1 MAAVRLPD
9 HDFHPRHDPKRRRL
23 SPALTAGI
31 ALSIAAHAGL
41 VVYLYGQRFELEPR
55 AESPPEQKPLV
66 WFRLRPPPEPE
77 PVVRDTPPSPPKAPQ
92 VAVRPSPTPPQTTD
106 VSPFP
111 PTPPGPLA
119 RTDEPPVI
127 GPVGEA
133 PTAEPAPR
141 AAPAAEPGPP
151 VIVRPTWISRPTGD
165 QVARAYPQ
173 RALEREQ
180 QGRATLQCTV
190 TASGQVTGCTV
201 AGETPAGAGFG
212 AAALKLARYFRM
224 SPQTEDGR
232 PVEGASVRVPVTFRL
247 AD

>member
-1 MAAVRLPD
+1 MSALRLPGLG
-9 HDFHPRHDPKRRRL
+9 HDPRHPGRRRP

-41 VVYLYGQRFELEPR
+41 VVYLYGQRFELR
-55 AESPPEQKPLV
+55 ATEAQQDSPPPLV
-66 WFRLRPPPEPE
+66 WFRLQPPPPPEPE
-77 PVVRDTPPSPPKAPQ
+77 PVARERRTPQ
-92 VAVRPSPTPPQTTD
+92 Q
-106 VSPFP
+106 
-111 PTPPGPLA
+111 
-119 RTDEPPVI
+119 
-127 GPVGEA
+127 
-133 PTAEPAPR
+133 APR
-141 AAPAAEPGPP
+141 AAVRTPPAEPLTDDRAPFPPSDTATPGDQAPVLRDVPAGPVEIAAADASPVADPAPP
-151 VIVRPTWISRPTGD
+151 VIVRPKWISRPTPD
-165 QVARAYPQ
+165 QVSRAYPA

-180 QGRATLQCTV
+180 QGRAVLQCTV
-190 TASGQVTGCTV
+190 TAAGQVTGCRV